1 MALLRKGPH
10 CLLLLALLCTPLLAG
25 ESTSQALS
33 EAQVKAAMVYNFAAF
48 TEWPEVPAAG
58 RPLVVG
64 VLGNDGLAKA
74 LKSMGRL
81 GDGRSVEV
89 RMLGESEKLA
99 ECQLLYFSGISDR
112 AAAATLA
119 RVSTLPVLT
128 VGEQEHFTQLGGI
141 IRVYREGSRLRFDVD
156 ASHASAVRL
165 KISSRVLNLAR
176 VVKDSDAPNH

>member
-1 MALLRKGPH
+1 MALLRKGPN
-10 CLLLLALLCTPLLAG
+10 CSLLLALLCVPVLAG

-33 EAQVKAAMVYNFAAF
+33 EAQVKAAMVYNFAFA
-48 TEWPEVPAAG
+48 EWPEVSAAG

-81 GDGRSVEV
+81 GNGRDVDV
-89 RMLGESEKLA
+89 RTLGESENLA
-99 ECQLLYFSGISDR
+99 ECQVLYFSGISDR

-119 RVSTLPVLT
+119 RVSALPVLT

-141 IRVYREGSRLRFDVD
+141 IRMYQEGSRLRFDVD

-176 VVKDSDAPNH
+176 VVKDSDAPNP

>member
-1 MALLRKGPH
+1 MALLRKGPN
-10 CLLLLALLCTPLLAG
+10 CSLLLALLCVSLLAG

-48 TEWPEVPAAG
+48 TEWPEVSTAG

-81 GDGRSVEV
+81 GNGRDVDV
-89 RMLGESEKLA
+89 RTLGESEHLA
-99 ECQLLYFSGISDR
+99 ECQVLYFSGISDR

-119 RVSTLPVLT
+119 RVSALPVLT

-141 IRVYREGSRLRFDVD
+141 IRVYQEGSRLRFDVD

-176 VVKDSDAPNH
+176 VVKDSDAPNP